1 MIILFLRE
9 NYKKNYNPFGI
20 LQPIPNL
27 NEIKSI
33 KKYKFTYLSNSSNNW
48 IIS

>member
-1 MIILFLRE
+1 MIILFLRG
-9 NYKKNYNPFGI
+9 NFKKNYNSFGI

-33 KKYKFTYLSNSSNNW
+33 KKYKFNY
-48 IIS
+48 